1 MKAPCSYALSLGI
14 HTLQTHTFCLMCNVQ
29 VLCLFN
35 NKVGD
40 IGITALTDALGK
52 GALPRLRELR
62 LGGYVL

>member
-1 MKAPCSYALSLGI
+1 
-14 HTLQTHTFCLMCNVQ
+14 MCNVQ